1 MLFGRDLTKG
11 MKPSNPK
18 AWSNKTTCAPLGDR
32 AKLQIPKLSEARLPL
47 IPMSVKKL
55 PSSMKKH
62 ILLFCA
68 FSAVLIAASLSF
80 AASPFDTTPPAPAA
94 VNIYDW
100 YNLGEYLSAASQFNF
115 NVVIYP
121 QMDDHYKKVN
131 DLMVKAHLSDGTL
144 AAFKQWYPD
153 LKALPW
159 DKDWITWTKEQ
170 QNSWKNSPL
179 AGAWFNG
186 VRDDASHSGESLFFY
201 FLGRHTLDLA
211 WAVPYFQSQG
221 WTKDANAYIAS
232 AAADFLAF
240 STNSNYSSIFSALTP
255 DVQNAITLIGAAKS
269 KISGAPNPFDNT
281 SEAGLR
287 PDDFTKIID
296 AAKQIRAAAQGNKL
310 TK

>member
-1 MLFGRDLTKG
+1 
-11 MKPSNPK
+11 
-18 AWSNKTTCAPLGDR
+18 
-32 AKLQIPKLSEARLPL
+32 
-47 IPMSVKKL
+47 
-55 PSSMKKH
+55 MKKH
-62 ILLFCA
+62 LLFFCA
-68 FSAVLIAASLSF
+68 FSVILIAALPSF
-80 AASPFDTTPPAPAA
+80 AANPLHTTPPAPAS

-100 YNLGEYLSAASQFNF
+100 YNLGEYLGAASQFNF
-115 NVVIYP
+115 NVVIYQ

-170 QNSWKNSPL
+170 QNSWKSSPL
-179 AGAWFNG
+179 ASAWYKG
-186 VRDDASHSGESLFFY
+186 VRDDANRTIESLFFY
-201 FLGRHTLDLA
+201 FLGRHTLYLA
-211 WAVPYFQSQG
+211 WAVPYYQNQG

-232 AAADFLAF
+232 AAVDFLDF
-240 STNSNYSSIFSALTP
+240 STNSTSSTIFSALTP

-287 PDDFTKIID
+287 PDDITKIID
-296 AAKQIRAAAQGNKL
+296 AAKQIRAAAQANQL